1 MSKED
6 FVFFLQRKVL
16 PDQELDDA
24 KCERV
29 FSRIAG
35 GRGVIDFA
43 VSSPSRDPFRDQ
55 HDYNQQFWV

>member
-43 VSSPSRDPFRDQ
+43 VSFP
-55 HDYNQQFWV
+55 